1 MRVVFMGTP
10 DFAVKSASAIK
21 SAGHDIR
28 AVFTQ
33 PDKPKNRGKQI
44 ATSPVKD
51 FAAENGIAVYQPLSL
66 RKGEDAEKSLSILKE
81 LAPDV
86 IVVVA
91 YGQILPKAVLELP
104 EFGCV
109 NVHASL
115 LPEYRG
121 AAPIQRCIQDGAPR
135 SGVWTMR
142 MDEGLDTGDVIMR
155 REVDIPGDMTGSQL
169 WERLSG
175 VGAEL
180 ICETLSALENGTAV
194 FTKQPAEGTYAK
206 MISKEELR
214 LDFTKPAKDVYN
226 FIRAMA
232 DVPCAY
238 TVLPDGKRLKVCRAR
253 LSESKSEQ
261 ISELAA
267 GTVADER
274 TLSVVCGDRNCVEF
288 AEVQPEGGKR
298 MTTDAFLRGKKID
311 KGTVLK

>member
-1 MRVVFMGTP
+1 MGTP
-10 DFAVKSASAIK
+10 DFAVSSALAIK
-21 SAGHDIR
+21 KAGHDIV

-51 FAAENGIAVYQPLSL
+51 FAVENNIPVYQPFSL
-66 RKGEDAEKSLSILKE
+66 RKGEDAESSMEALRG

-104 EFGCV
+104 KFGCV

-135 SGVWTMR
+135 SGVCTMR

-155 REVDIPGDMTGSQL
+155 REVDIPEDMTGSQL
-169 WERLSG
+169 WEVLSK

-180 ICETLSALENGTAV
+180 ICETLTSLENGTAV

-206 MISKEELR
+206 MISKEELH
-214 LDFTKPAKDVYN
+214 LDLTKPARDVYN

-232 DVPCAY
+232 DAPCAY
-238 TVLPDGKRLKVCRAR
+238 TVLPDGKRLKVCRAK
-253 LSESKSEQ
+253 LSDKR
-261 ISELAA
+261 SELSA
-267 GTVADER
+267 GVVISDEK
-274 TLSVVCGDRNCVEF
+274 TLSVVCGDGNCVEF
-288 AEVQPEGGKR
+288 TEVQPEGGKR

-311 KGTVLK
+311 KGAILQ

>member
-1 MRVVFMGTP
+1 MKIIFMGTP
-10 DFAVKSASAIK
+10 DFAVASAAAIK
-21 SAGHDIR
+21 AAGHDIV

-51 FAAENGIAVYQPLSL
+51 FAVENGIPVYQPQSL
-66 RKGEDAEKSLSILKE
+66 RKGDDAESSLSALRE

-91 YGQILPKAVLELP
+91 YGQILPRAVLELP
-104 EFGCV
+104 KFGCV

-121 AAPIQRCIQDGAPR
+121 AAPIQRCIQDGAER
-135 SGVWTMR
+135 SGVCTMR

-155 REVDIPGDMTGSQL
+155 REVEIPEDMTGSQL
-169 WERLSG
+169 WEVLSKA
-175 VGAEL
+175 GAEL
-180 ICETLSALENGTAV
+180 ICETLKALENGTAE

-214 LDFTKPAKDVYN
+214 LDLTKPARDVYN

-232 DVPCAY
+232 DAPCAY
-238 TVLPDGKRLKVCRAR
+238 TVLPDGKRLKVCRAK
-253 LSESKSEQ
+253 LSERKSEL
-261 ISELAA
+261 SA
-267 GTVADER
+267 GTVVDEK
-274 TLSVVCGDRNCVEF
+274 TLSVVCGDGNCVEF
-288 AEVQPEGGKR
+288 TEVQPEGGKR

>member
-1 MRVVFMGTP
+1 MKVVFMGTP
-10 DFAVKSASAIK
+10 DFAVDSAAALK
-21 SAGHDIR
+21 AAGHDIA

-51 FAAENGIAVYQPLSL
+51 FAVDHEIPVYQPLSL
-66 RKGEDAEKSLSILKE
+66 RKGEDAEKSLAALRE
-81 LAPDV
+81 LEPDV

-104 EFGCV
+104 KFGCV

-121 AAPIQRCIQDGAPR
+121 AAPIQRCIQDGAER
-135 SGVWTMR
+135 SGVCTMR

-155 REVDIPGDMTGSQL
+155 REVEILEEMTGSDL
-169 WERLSG
+169 WELLAKT
-175 VGAEL
+175 GAEL
-180 ICETLSALENGTAV
+180 ICETLERLENGTAE
-194 FTKQPAEGTYAK
+194 FTKQPADGTYAK

-214 LDFTKPAKDVYN
+214 LDFTKSAREVYN

-232 DVPCAY
+232 DTPCAY
-238 TVLPDGKRLKVCRAR
+238 TMLDSKRLKVYRAK
-253 LSESKSEQ
+253 LSEQTSQ
-261 ISELAA
+261 LPA
-267 GTVADER
+267 GAVADNKA
-274 TLSVVCGDRNCVEF
+274 LAVVCGDGRCVEL

-298 MTTDAFLRGKKID
+298 MTADAFLRGKKIET
-311 KGTVLK
+311 GMVLG